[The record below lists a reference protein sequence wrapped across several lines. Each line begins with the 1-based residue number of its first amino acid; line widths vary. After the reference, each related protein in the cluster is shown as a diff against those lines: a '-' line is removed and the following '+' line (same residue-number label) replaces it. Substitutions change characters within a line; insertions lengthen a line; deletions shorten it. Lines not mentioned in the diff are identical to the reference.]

1 MKRERYDRERKTA
14 GWPLLS
20 FHSAAA
26 VGLTGNQRLQVSEET
41 ILFSQ
46 TQHTAQPKKKKKKNG
61 KKRRPV
67 QIGSLFSRSPFAVVV
82 ARHQPNYNSRL
93 KLLAIFILFIYFFKI

>member
-46 TQHTAQPKKKKKKNG
+46 TQHTAQPKKKKNG
-61 KKRRPV
+61 K
-67 QIGSLFSRSPFAVVV
+67 
-82 ARHQPNYNSRL
+82 
-93 KLLAIFILFIYFFKI
+93 

>member
-46 TQHTAQPKKKKKKNG
+46 TQHTAQPKKKKKNG
-61 KKRRPV
+61 KK
-67 QIGSLFSRSPFAVVV
+67 GGRSKLVPFLA
-82 ARHQPNYNSRL
+82 ARLLPL
-93 KLLAIFILFIYFFKI
+93 LLLATSQITTLA

>member
-46 TQHTAQPKKKKKKNG
+46 TQHTAQPKKKRKIKKKG
-61 KKRRPV
+61 
-67 QIGSLFSRSPFAVVV
+67 GRSKLVPFLA
-82 ARHQPNYNSRL
+82 ARLLPL
-93 KLLAIFILFIYFFKI
+93 LLLATSQITTLA

>member
-46 TQHTAQPKKKKKKNG
+46 TQHTAQPKKKKRKTEKKG
-61 KKRRPV
+61 
-67 QIGSLFSRSPFAVVV
+67 GRSKLVPFLA
-82 ARHQPNYNSRL
+82 ARLLPL
-93 KLLAIFILFIYFFKI
+93 LLLATSQITTLA